1 MPPRN
6 PAQSVLSEEG
16 LARRIARER
25 ERRGWT
31 YEGLARRMTVAG
43 CPINQSAIYKI
54 EKGTRDREGRP
65 GPARRI
71 TVQELLA
78 FSKVFEIDIDALLL
92 PPEVA
97 ESQELSELLIAWD
110 EARLAA
116 DEARGREFEAW
127 DRLVSYAG
135 KRPELHN
142 KLEEFMRTWATHRF
156 GKGPKQETQLA
167 THMWRVTRSEDWAR
181 RLNEALNEAT
191 QRIPDEVTEQSSRG

>member
-25 ERRGWT
+25 ERRGWS

-78 FSKVFEIDIDALLL
+78 FSKVFEIDIAALLL

-97 ESQELSELLIAWD
+97 ESQELSELLIAWN
-110 EARLAA
+110 EARHAA
-116 DEARGREFEAW
+116 GEAKLRELEAW
-127 DRLVSYAG
+127 NRFVSYARE
-135 KRPELHN
+135 RPELRD
-142 KLEEFMRTWATHRF
+142 KLEEFMREWASD
-156 GKGPKQETQLA
+156 GSDKGPDQETRLA
-167 THMWRVTRSEDWAR
+167 TYMG
-181 RLNEALNEAT
+181 
-191 QRIPDEVTEQSSRG
+191 SSRG